1 MTDRYDRGLSFLEG
15 DPMSPSP
22 DRVISINLSDDV
34 WRAFTQVQPEPVSW
48 LKSRILESI
57 EAARAG
63 STDTP
68 QPLGRA

>member
-1 MTDRYDRGLSFLEG
+1 
-15 DPMSPSP
+15 MSPSP
-22 DRVISINLSDDV
+22 DRVISIALSDDV

-63 STDTP
+63 SP
-68 QPLGRA
+68 EKSQPIGRA

>member
-1 MTDRYDRGLSFLEG
+1 
-15 DPMSPSP
+15 MSPSP
-22 DRVISINLSDDV
+22 DRVISIALSDDV

-57 EAARAG
+57 EAARTG
-63 STDTP
+63 HTDTP

>member
-15 DPMSPSP
+15 HPMSPSP
-22 DRVISINLSDDV
+22 DRVISIALSDDV

-48 LKSRILESI
+48 LRSRILESI
-57 EAARAG
+57 EAARTG

-68 QPLGRA
+68 KPLGRA

>member
-1 MTDRYDRGLSFLEG
+1 
-15 DPMSPSP
+15 MSPSP
-22 DRVISINLSDDV
+22 DRVISITLSDDV

-57 EAARAG
+57 ETARPDSG
-63 STDTP
+63 NTP